1 MAQIELLQVGC
12 SGQQLLDA
20 INALIAAHNSGESV
34 GVVSY
39 NDLTDKPTINGV
51 EINGDMTTASA
62 KIKTSETE
70 DYATIQE
77 TYATKR
83 YADTA
88 KTDAVD
94 AAQTAVQEAL
104 DSKMDKDLGNI
115 EAVDYFSNESLIPIV
130 TRDGVRKTTLVNVA
144 SYTKIQNET
153 AMSAVDTALAKE
165 RKTLTL
171 EGEQDGSNK
180 VYTVVEG
187 YKPGT
192 GLLFLNGNL
201 QSPDEDYEET
211 DSRTITLIHIAPE
224 SEDKLTFRAVPAT

>member
-1 MAQIELLQVGC
+1 MAHIELLQVGC
-12 SGQQLLDA
+12 TAQQIIDT
-20 INALIAAHNSGESV
+20 INALIAAHNSGESG

-51 EINGDMTTASA
+51 EISGDMTTTSA

-70 DYATIQE
+70 DYGTIQE
-77 TYATKR
+77 TYATKS
-83 YADTA
+83 YADSA
-88 KTDAVD
+88 KTEALE
-94 AAQTAVQEAL
+94 AAQAAVQEAL
-104 DSKMDKDLGNI
+104 DSKLDKDLGNI
-115 EAVDYFSNESLIPIV
+115 EAVDYFSKEALIPIV
-130 TRDGVRKTTLVNVA
+130 TKDGVKKTTLVNVA

-171 EGEQDGSNK
+171 EGEQDGTNK

-192 GLLFLNGNL
+192 GMLYFNGVLL
-201 QSPDEDYEET
+201 SPDDDYEET
-211 DSRTITLIHIAPE
+211 DSQTITFIHRAPE